1 MRCHWLIRSL
11 RTRKQKTMSAYEQL
25 NEIKANIYKTQDPA
39 ILFAM
44 NQRVRQLEDEIKRI
58 EQIKVV
64 L

>member
-1 MRCHWLIRSL
+1 
-11 RTRKQKTMSAYEQL
+11 MSAYEQL
-25 NEIKANIYKTQDPA
+25 NEIKANIASQQDPC

-44 NQRVRQLEDEIKRI
+44 SQRARQLEDEIKRI